1 VLSRLPPLDLLLV
14 RHAEPVPSETADH
27 LEDERPLTATGQAAA
42 IELADEL
49 EPYQLNAVYSSPYP
63 RAVHTVLPIAR
74 RRGLEIQILDDLRE
88 RRLSTEPLAT
98 WRQHLER
105 AWREQDYAPPG
116 GETGR
121 DAQRRAVA
129 ILDLLRSRHRSGGR
143 ILVASHGNLISLVL
157 HALEP
162 GVDFAFHVSMPM
174 PALYRLNHDG
184 VGWRV
189 MGGHGF
195 RSVADDS

>member
-1 VLSRLPPLDLLLV
+1 MSRLPPLDLLLV
-14 RHAEPVPSETADH
+14 RHAESVPSGTSDH
-27 LEDERPLTATGQAAA
+27 AEDERPLTAAGEAAA

-49 EPYQLNAVYSSPYP
+49 EPYQLNAIYSSPYP
-63 RAVHTVLPIAR
+63 RAMQTVLPIAE
-74 RRGLEIQILDDLRE
+74 RRGLEIQVLGDLRE
-88 RRLSTEPLAT
+88 RRLSPVLLPG
-98 WRQHLER
+98 WREHLER
-105 AWREQDYAPPG
+105 AWQEQDYAPPG

-121 DAQRRAVA
+121 DAQRRAMA
-129 ILDLLRSRHRSGGR
+129 ILDLLRSRHLAGGR

-157 HALEP
+157 QALEP
-162 GVDFAFHVSMPM
+162 GVDFAFHLAMPM

-195 RSVADDS
+195 RAIADHS

>member
-1 VLSRLPPLDLLLV
+1 MPRLPTLDLLLV
-14 RHAEPVPSETADH
+14 RHAESVPSGTSDH
-27 LEDERPLTATGQAAA
+27 AEDERPLTAAGQAAA

-63 RAVHTVLPIAR
+63 RAVQTVRPIAE
-74 RRGLEIQILDDLRE
+74 RRGLEIQILGDLRE
-88 RRLSTEPLAT
+88 RRLTSGPLAT
-98 WRQHLER
+98 WREHLER
-105 AWREQDYAPPG
+105 AWQEQDYAPPG

-121 DAQRRAVA
+121 DAQRRAMA
-129 ILDLLRSRHRSGGR
+129 ILDLLRSRHIAGGR
-143 ILVASHGNLISLVL
+143 IVVASHGNLISLVL
-157 HALEP
+157 QALEP
-162 GVDFAFHVSMPM
+162 GVDFAFHLAMPN

-195 RSVADDS
+195 RSIADHS

>member
-1 VLSRLPPLDLLLV
+1 VSRLPPLDLLLV
-14 RHAEPVPSETADH
+14 RHAESVPSGTSDH
-27 LEDERPLTATGQAAA
+27 EEDERPLTAAGQAAA

-63 RAVHTVLPIAR
+63 RAVQTVLPIAL
-74 RRGLEIQILDDLRE
+74 RRGLEVQILEDLRE
-88 RRLSTEPLAT
+88 RRLSVAPLPA
-98 WRQHLER
+98 WREHLER
-105 AWREQDYAPPG
+105 AWQEQDYALPG

-121 DAQRRAVA
+121 EAQRRAIG
-129 ILDLLRSRHRSGGR
+129 ILDLLRSRHLGGGR
-143 ILVASHGNLISLVL
+143 VLVASHGNLISLVL
-157 HALEP
+157 HVLEP
-162 GVDFAFHVSMPM
+162 GVDFAFHQAMPM

-195 RSVADDS
+195 RSIADDS